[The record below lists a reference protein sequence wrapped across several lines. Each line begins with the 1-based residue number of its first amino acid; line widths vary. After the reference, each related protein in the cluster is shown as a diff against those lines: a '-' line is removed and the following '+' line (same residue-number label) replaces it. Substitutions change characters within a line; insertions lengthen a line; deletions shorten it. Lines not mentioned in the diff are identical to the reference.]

1 MFFLLAKSF
10 LNLTD
15 RMADNMI
22 FQGESANLTAP
33 PLGFSMINVAP
44 EEFSGLTFGAS
55 IVSPTK
61 NPEVRGWKCSN
72 EEGSEFGILEISLN
86 YKS

>member
-1 MFFLLAKSF
+1 
-10 LNLTD
+10 
-15 RMADNMI
+15 MI

-33 PLGFSMINVAP
+33 PLGFSMINVDP

-61 NPEVRGWKCSN
+61 SPEVRG
-72 EEGSEFGILEISLN
+72 
-86 YKS
+86 